1 MEVGVPYAVIPF
13 RMLSMSDPDAG
24 AAMAQEEVLSGGN
37 MGGAVRV
44 GVSVRRRSGAW
55 SSTIQRLLRHLRRHG
70 LEWVPE
76 PLGRDRDG
84 RDSVSYLAGE
94 VPQYPLPDWIWSEGV
109 LIDAA
114 RHLAQL
120 HAAGAD
126 FDTTNASWQLPAH
139 EPVEVI
145 CHNDFAPYN
154 MVFVD
159 GRLTGVIDWDTA
171 SPGPRVWDLAYLAY
185 RLVPLT
191 DPANGDGLDSQ
202 VDERA
207 RRLRLLC
214 DAYRRYHGHEVDT
227 AAVLPATVQRLYDLA
242 DFTQARADAGHEDLR
257 SHVGLYRRDA
267 AWIVAHTEALT
278 GAAG

>member
-1 MEVGVPYAVIPF
+1 
-13 RMLSMSDPDAG
+13 MSDHDAG
-24 AAMAQEEVLSGGN
+24 ATSGQEEALAGGN
-37 MGGAVRV
+37 MSGAVRV
-44 GVSVRRRSGAW
+44 GVSVRRRAGAW
-55 SSTIQRLLRHLRRHG
+55 SPTIQRLLRHLRQHG
-70 LEWVPE
+70 LDWAPE
-76 PLGRDRDG
+76 PLGCDQDG

-94 VPQYPLPDWIWSEGV
+94 VPQYPLPDWVWSEDI
-109 LIDAA
+109 LTDAA

-120 HAAGAD
+120 HAASAD
-126 FDTTNASWQLPAH
+126 FDTTDASWQIPAH

-191 DPANGDGLDSQ
+191 DPANGDGLDSNVGQ
-202 VDERA
+202 RA

-214 DAYRRYHGHEVDT
+214 DSYSRYNGHEVGPT
-227 AAVLPATVQRLYDLA
+227 ALLPVTVQRLHDLA
-242 DFTQARADAGHEDLR
+242 HFTQARAEAGQEDLR
-257 SHVGLYRRDA
+257 SHVDLYRRDA
-267 AWIVAHTEALT
+267 LWISAHTKALNGT
-278 GAAG
+278 AG

>member
-1 MEVGVPYAVIPF
+1 
-13 RMLSMSDPDAG
+13 MSDHDAG
-24 AAMAQEEVLSGGN
+24 AAIEQEEVLPGGS

-55 SSTIQRLLRHLRRHG
+55 SPTIQRLLRHLRQHG
-70 LEWVPE
+70 LDWVPE
-76 PLGRDRDG
+76 PLGRDQDG

-94 VPQYPLPDWIWSEGV
+94 VPQYPLPDWIWNEDV
-109 LIDAA
+109 LTDAA

-120 HAAGAD
+120 HAASTG
-126 FDTTNASWQLPAH
+126 FDTTNASWQISAH
-139 EPVEVI
+139 QPVEVI

-154 MVFVD
+154 MVFAD

-191 DPANGDGLDSQ
+191 DPANGDGLDSE

-214 DAYRRYHGHEVDT
+214 DTYSRYLGQELDT

-242 DFTQARADAGHEDLR
+242 HFTQARADAGHEDLR
-257 SHVGLYRRDA
+257 SHVDLYQRDA
-267 AWIVAHTEALT
+267 AWIIAHTASLT
-278 GAAG
+278 GGAG

>member
-1 MEVGVPYAVIPF
+1 
-13 RMLSMSDPDAG
+13 MSDHDARG
-24 AAMAQEEVLSGGN
+24 ANEQEQILAGGN

-44 GVSVRRRSGAW
+44 GVSVRRCAGAW
-55 SSTIQRLLRHLRRHG
+55 SPTIQRLLRHLRQHG
-70 LEWVPE
+70 LYWVPE
-76 PLGRDRDG
+76 PLGRDQDG

-94 VPQYPLPDWIWSEGV
+94 VPQYPLPDWIWSEDI
-109 LIDAA
+109 LADAA
-114 RHLAQL
+114 RRLAQL
-120 HAAGAD
+120 HAASAE
-126 FDTTNASWQLPAH
+126 FDTTDASWQIPVH

-191 DPANGDGLDSQ
+191 DPANGDGLDSNVSQ
-202 VDERA
+202 RA

-214 DAYRRYHGHEVDT
+214 DAYSRDHGHEVGP
-227 AAVLPATVQRLYDLA
+227 AAVLPATVQRLHDLA
-242 DFTQARADAGHEDLR
+242 HFTQARADGGQDELR
-257 SHVGLYRRDA
+257 SHVDLYRRDT
-267 AWIVAHTEALT
+267 AWISVHTRALNDN
-278 GAAG
+278 AG